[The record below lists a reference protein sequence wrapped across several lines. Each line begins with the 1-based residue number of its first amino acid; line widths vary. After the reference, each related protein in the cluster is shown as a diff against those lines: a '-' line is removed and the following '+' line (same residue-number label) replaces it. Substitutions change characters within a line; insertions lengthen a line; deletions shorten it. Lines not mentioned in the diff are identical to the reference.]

1 MDFRVG
7 ILILA
12 LASVAP
18 TGAQHYQSDFP
29 AEEFRDRW
37 GRLFERIG
45 DGAVAIVQGGP
56 SARGF
61 EFPRQTNSF
70 YYLTGIETPHAYLWL
85 DGRTREVMLFLPP
98 QNERLERSEG
108 KVLSAAD
115 EDLVRRLTGVDRVR
129 STGEMRGDWLRD
141 ALGEP
146 LPVLYT
152 PFRPAEGYAQSRYEL
167 DVANRAI
174 ADDYWDGRLPREMQL
189 VSLLKTRA
197 PKPYGRAEL
206 QVRDLSPA
214 LDELRT
220 IKSERE
226 IALIRRASQLAGL
239 GMMEAIRST
248 VPGAYEYQLD
258 AAARYVF
265 LVNGARLDGYRS
277 ITASGTDNIANWHY
291 FRNTRRLQAG
301 DLVLMDYAP
310 DYRYYVSDIGRMWP
324 VSGSFSATQRELLEV
339 ILRYRNEL
347 LARIRPGVT
356 PAAILE
362 EARLAMEEW
371 FAENRFSAE
380 RYEAAARD
388 MVDNGRGAFSHLV
401 GMAVHDV
408 GSYVN
413 EPLRAGTVF
422 SVDPTLRVPEE
433 NLYLRYE
440 DTVVVTQTGVENFT
454 DFLPS
459 ELDDIEALM
468 QEQGVL
474 QKVPAVSAWP

>member
-1 MDFRVG
+1 MNLRRG
-7 ILILA
+7 IVILA
-12 LASVAP
+12 LLSTASA
-18 TGAQHYQSDFP
+18 GAQHFQSDFP
-29 AEEFRDRW
+29 ADEFRDRW
-37 GRLFERIG
+37 KRLFEQIG
-45 DGAVAIVQGGP
+45 DNAVAIVQGGP

-70 YYLTGIETPHAYLWL
+70 YYLSGIETAHAYLWL
-85 DGRTREVMLFLPP
+85 DGRTREVTLFLPP
-98 QNERLERSEG
+98 SNEKLERSEG
-108 KVLSAAD
+108 KVLSAGD
-115 EDLVRRLTGVDRVR
+115 GDLIRRLTGVDDVQ
-129 STGEMRGDWLRD
+129 STEEMRGSWIGE

-146 LPVLYT
+146 PPVLYT
-152 PFRPAEGYAQSRYEL
+152 PFRPAEGYAQSRYEIE
-167 DVANRAI
+167 VADANI
-174 ADDYWDGRLPREMQL
+174 VNDYWDGRLPREMQL

-197 PKPYGRAEL
+197 PKPYGKPEIEL
-206 QVRDLSPA
+206 RDLSPV

-226 IALIRRASQLAGL
+226 IALIRRASQIAGL

-291 FRNTRRLQAG
+291 FRNTRELEAG

-310 DYRYYVSDIGRMWP
+310 DYHYYVSDIGRMWP
-324 VSGSFSATQRELLEV
+324 VSGTFSREQRELLEV

-362 EARLAMEEW
+362 EARQAMEPW
-371 FAENRFSAE
+371 FAANPFSND

-408 GSYVN
+408 GSYVDD
-413 EPLRAGTVF
+413 PLRPGTVF

-440 DTVVVTQTGVENFT
+440 DTVVVTETGVENFT

-468 QEQGVL
+468 RQDGVL
-474 QKVPAVSAWP
+474 QQVPAVAEWP